1 MEHRTGGRIPG
12 AGQGAIGRLVL
23 RLIGRVV
30 PRLTPPA
37 PDRPRPAPDRLHRPP
52 EVGHST
58 DFRGD
63 VRSVV
68 RPYAATPDG
77 EVDAGEVVWAWV
89 PFEEDPAQG
98 KDRPVLVIGRSGRWV
113 LALPMTSRDHD
124 RDAAQERRAG
134 RYWVDIG
141 SGKWDAMGRPSEVR
155 ADRIIRVH
163 PDRVR
168 RAAGRVDSRTFEQ
181 MTAAVTRHWD
191 D

>member
-1 MEHRTGGRIPG
+1 M
-12 AGQGAIGRLVL
+12 L

-52 EVGHST
+52 EVGHSA

-124 RDAAQERRAG
+124 RDAAQEAAAG
-134 RYWVDIG
+134 RHWMDVG
-141 SGKWDAMGRPSEVR
+141 SGPWDPRTRPSEVR
-155 ADRIIRVH
+155 L
-163 PDRVR
+163 DRVLRLDPAAIR
-168 RAAGRVDSRTFEQ
+168 RQGSALAEPVYRRVVGALRSG
-181 MTAAVTRHWD
+181 W
-191 D
+191 

>member
-1 MEHRTGGRIPG
+1 MNPGR
-12 AGQGAIGRLVL
+12 RLRIAFFQNWSILGCSLAEGLMNVATDDL
-23 RLIGRVV
+23 LLVGSDEGW
-30 PRLTPPA
+30 LLGLPA
-37 PDRPRPAPDRLHRPP
+37 
-52 EVGHST
+52 
-58 DFRGD
+58 
-63 VRSVV
+63 
-68 RPYAATPDG
+68 
-77 EVDAGEVVWAWV
+77 
-89 PFEEDPAQG
+89 
-98 KDRPVLVIGRSGRWV
+98 
-113 LALPMTSRDHD
+113 TSKDHD

-181 MTAAVTRHWD
+181 VAAAVARHWD